1 MDKKLRELQLKTL
14 RVFSKSAKT
23 FALCGGT
30 ALELY
35 YLKHRFSA
43 DLDFFSPSFKQPE
56 IENIINNLKTVS
68 KSKIKLENELF
79 LPDKARVRFYS
90 FALGGSGRPLKIDF
104 VEDLFFKNPDI
115 KKIDGVRVYSVNNIY
130 LQKILAI
137 TGSRPEFDE
146 IGREV
151 MQGRR
156 AAKDIFDIYCLS
168 KKIMPLHKF
177 LKSVSGVL
185 QRGMVHWY
193 RSFSRQELKLG
204 LLDLDIYDKKFDSQ
218 QMIIYLENEIKKFI
232 AEAMY

>member
-1 MDKKLRELQLKTL
+1 MDKKLRDAQLKAL
-14 RVFSKSAKT
+14 KAFSESAKT

-43 DLDFFSPSFKQPE
+43 DLDFFSPVFNLFEVDE
-56 IENIINNLKTVS
+56 IVKCLGTALK
-68 KSKIKLENELF
+68 KKIKFENELL
-79 LPDKARVRFYS
+79 LPDKARVRFYTIP
-90 FALGGSGRPLKIDF
+90 LNGSKRPLKLDF
-104 VEDLFFKNPDI
+104 VEDTVFKNPEI
-115 KKIDGVRVYSVNNIY
+115 RKIEGVRVYSVNNIY
-130 LQKILAI
+130 LQKVLTI

-146 IGREV
+146 IGRQV

-156 AAKDIFDIYCLS
+156 AAKDVFDIYCLS

-177 LKSVSGVL
+177 LKDVSGVL

-204 LLDLDIYDKKFDSQ
+204 LLELDIYDKKFDSQ
-218 QMIIYLENEIKKFI
+218 QMIIYLEKEIKKFVT
-232 AEAMY
+232 EAM